1 MNTFISERTIKK
13 YVQKLNASP
22 DKIFPLLC
30 PTMEY
35 KWIQPWKCE
44 MIFSQSGYAE
54 DNCVFR
60 TNFPEDIEPENWI
73 VSQYEKDKT
82 IQFIRFNNSIVI
94 RYNITLVDNGDSTT
108 DAAIEQIITGL
119 NEKGNKYIVSYK
131 DELYMEEISALE
143 KMLNHY
149 LNTGKMLKIIE

>member
-30 PTMEY
+30 PTMEH

>member
-1 MNTFISERTIKK
+1 MNVFKSKRTVKK
-13 YVQKLNASP
+13 YIQKLNASP
-22 DKIFPLLC
+22 NKLFPLLC

-60 TNFPEDIEPENWI
+60 TDFPRDIEPETWI

-82 IQFIRFNNSIVI
+82 IQFIRFNSSIII
-94 RYNITLVDNGDSTT
+94 RHNIILIDNGNGTT
-108 DAAIEQIITGL
+108 DAIVEQIITGL
-119 NEKGNKYIVSYK
+119 NEKGNKYVEGYT
-131 DELYMEEISALE
+131 DEAYFEEISTLE
-143 KMLNHY
+143 KMLNYY
-149 LNTGKMLKIIE
+149 LEKGEMLKIME

>member
-1 MNTFISERTIKK
+1 MNNFISKRTIKN
-13 YVQKLNASP
+13 YVQNLNAAP

-30 PTMEY
+30 PIMEY

-60 TNFPEDIEPENWI
+60 TDFPDDIEPENWI

-108 DAAIEQIITGL
+108 DAVIEQIITGL
-119 NEKGNKYIVSYK
+119 NEKGNKYIDSYK
-131 DELYMEEISALE
+131 DELYIEEVSTLE
-143 KMLNHY
+143 RMLNHY
-149 LNTGKMLKIIE
+149 LNTGKMLEIIE

>member
-1 MNTFISERTIKK
+1 MNTFISKRTIKK

-60 TNFPEDIEPENWI
+60 TDFPEDIEPENWI

-94 RYNITLVDNGDSTT
+94 RYNITLVDNDDSTT
-108 DAAIEQIITGL
+108 DAVIEQIVTGL
-119 NEKGNKYIVSYK
+119 NEKGNKYIDSYK
-131 DELYMEEISALE
+131 DELYIEEVSTLE
-143 KMLNHY
+143 RMLNHY

>member
-1 MNTFISERTIKK
+1 MNTFISKRIIKN
-13 YVQKLNASP
+13 YVQNLNASP

-82 IQFIRFNNSIVI
+82 IQFIRFNNAIVI
-94 RYNITLVDNGDSTT
+94 RCNITLLDNGDGTT
-108 DAAIEQIITGL
+108 NAATEQIITGL
-119 NEKGNKYIVSYK
+119 NEKGNNYIDSYK
-131 DELYMEEISALE
+131 DELYMEEVSTLE

-149 LNTGKMLKIIE
+149 LDTGKMLKMS

>member
-1 MNTFISERTIKK
+1 MNTFISKRTIKR

-44 MIFSQSGYAE
+44 MIFSQSGFAE

-73 VSQYEKDKT
+73 VSHYEKDKT

-108 DAAIEQIITGL
+108 DAATEQIITGL
-119 NEKGNKYIVSYK
+119 NEKGNKYIDSYK
-131 DELYMEEISALE
+131 DELYMEEVSTLE

-149 LNTGKMLKIIE
+149 LYTGEMLRIIE

>member
-1 MNTFISERTIKK
+1 MNTFISKRTIKN

-73 VSQYEKDKT
+73 VSQYEQDKT
-82 IQFIRFNNSIVI
+82 IQFIRFNNAIVI
-94 RYNITLVDNGDSTT
+94 RYNITLLDNGDGTT
-108 DAAIEQIITGL
+108 NAATEQIITGL
-119 NEKGNKYIVSYK
+119 NEKGNNYIDSYK
-131 DELYMEEISALE
+131 DELYMEEVSTLE

-149 LNTGKMLKIIE
+149 LDTGKMLKIS